1 MCKLSVKSCVRIS
14 ENVSEMCRFLCNQS
28 TDSKNLEKCVR
39 NVSEMCRFLCNQSTD
54 SKIWVNV

>member
-28 TDSKNLEKCVR
+28 TDSKNSEKCVR
-39 NVSEMCRFLCNQSTD
+39 NVSIS
-54 SKIWVNV
+54 V